1 MSKRHVTKLD
11 DMALAWI
18 YVGNTRITWIP
29 ALPSWEYRQGSRQD
43 YVH

>member
-11 DMALAWI
+11 DMALTWI
-18 YVGNTRITWIP
+18 YVGNTRITGIL
-29 ALPSWEYRQGSRQD
+29 ALPSRVYRQESRQD